1 MIQLLADI
9 KNSILLLWKKC
20 TYQCNSLNCWRKKM
34 FIPTPLARLETFR
47 FSWES
52 LTLDVPMIPWNFSFV
67 PLLPAK
73 TSYDRG
79 STNQNRGR
87 FESFWV
93 PVEKN
98 CVVDISFFL
107 SPVLVEFGSSVRSFD
122 FPRFVWF
129 FRYYVISG
137 RFFFFAFNFNFINFR
152 FIRISLFQ

>member
-1 MIQLLADI
+1 MIQLLAEI

-52 LTLDVPMIPWNFSFV
+52 LTLDVPMIPWNFYLPKHHTIGVDQSESRKV
-67 PLLPAK
+67 RELLSSCWK
-73 TSYDRG
+73 KLRRRY
-79 STNQNRGR
+79 
-87 FESFWV
+87 
-93 PVEKN
+93 
-98 CVVDISFFL
+98 FFL

-137 RFFFFAFNFNFINFR
+137 RFFFAFNFNFINFR
-152 FIRISLFQ
+152 FIRISLFR